1 MPDYLWAFEKGLTIR
16 DMADKHCGKD
26 WVVSLD
32 IKDYFPSI
40 KQRHVLSTLE
50 NFGIS
55 GWAGKLISEI
65 VTYKAKV
72 PQGALTSPKISN
84 MVTATT
90 FGPQVHDLCELLGI
104 VLTVYADDITMSF
117 DYSEDLFDK
126 VASEYQLWH
135 PSHPVPE
142 ARSGKSICMML
153 IYLIYKILHSHGF
166 KANRDKTKV
175 MGPGIRHW
183 VCGVVTN
190 EKTNL
195 MRSQRSFLRAVVH
208 NITINGVECEARK
221 TGNGPETFLLSIK
234 GKISW
239 FAQINPEAA
248 HKLLNKL
255 NAYLESNR

>member
-50 NFGIS
+50 DFGIS

-153 IYLIYKILHSHGF
+153 IYLIYKKDTCVCQMVKKLELKHNLISHHL
-166 KANRDKTKV
+166 KTLQDMGYISSTKNGQHV
-175 MGPGIRHW
+175 MYHLEESKKNIVKNLYS
-183 VCGVVTN
+183 VC
-190 EKTNL
+190 
-195 MRSQRSFLRAVVH
+195 
-208 NITINGVECEARK
+208 I
-221 TGNGPETFLLSIK
+221 
-234 GKISW
+234 
-239 FAQINPEAA
+239 
-248 HKLLNKL
+248 
-255 NAYLESNR
+255 